1 MQYTYKF
8 VNGESISVEVSEEML
23 AVLQDED
30 RLESNNEQTNSK
42 RPGRF
47 VRLDAPGPDG
57 KPMELVDKQ
66 TLAPTEGEIR
76 LEIALSRLPD
86 SQRRLMQ
93 AIYFEGIGIVE
104 YAHREGVSHAA
115 VSQRLKTIRKKLKK
129 LWRHLTFD
137 PFP

>member
-1 MQYTYKF
+1 MRYTYKF

-57 KPMELVDKQ
+57 KRMEIADPQ
-66 TLAPTEGEIR
+66 TLDPTEGEKR
-76 LEIALSRLPD
+76 LRVAISQLSD
-86 SQRRLMQ
+86 SQRLLVQ
-93 AIYFEGIGIVE
+93 AIYFDGVSIVE
-104 YAHREGVSHAA
+104 YARREGVSQPA
-115 VSQRLKTIRKKLKK
+115 VSQRLQAARKKLRKI
-129 LWRHLTFD
+129 LTD
-137 PFP
+137 PYI

>member
-1 MQYTYKF
+1 MRYTYKF

-57 KPMELVDKQ
+57 KRMEIADPQ
-66 TLAPTEGEIR
+66 TLDPTEGEKR
-76 LEIALSRLPD
+76 LRVAISQLSD
-86 SQRRLMQ
+86 SQRLLVQ
-93 AIYFEGIGIVE
+93 AIYFDGVSIVE
-104 YAHREGVSHAA
+104 YARRQGGSQPA
-115 VSQRLKTIRKKLKK
+115 VSQRLQAARKKLRKI
-129 LWRHLTFD
+129 LTD
-137 PFP
+137 PYI

>member
-23 AVLQDED
+23 AVLRGED

-86 SQRRLMQ
+86 SQRRLVQ

-129 LWRHLTFD
+129 ILET
-137 PFP
+137 PYI

>member
-47 VRLDAPGPDG
+47 VRLDASGPDG
-57 KPMELVDKQ
+57 KPMEIADPK
-66 TLAPTEGEIR
+66 TLDPTEGEKR
-76 LEIALSRLPD
+76 LEAAISQLSH
-86 SQRRLMQ
+86 SQRLLVQ
-93 AIYFEGIGIVE
+93 AIYFEGISIVE
-104 YAHREGVSHAA
+104 YARRKGVFSR
-115 VSQRLKTIRKKLKK
+115 QYRRDQIPFGKNFGDTL
-129 LWRHLTFD
+129 HLTPSRD
-137 PFP
+137 L

>member
-1 MQYTYKF
+1 MRYTYKF

-57 KPMELVDKQ
+57 KRMEIADPQ
-66 TLAPTEGEIR
+66 TLDPTEGEKR
-76 LEIALSRLPD
+76 LGVAISQLSD
-86 SQRRLMQ
+86 NRRLQ
-93 AIYFEGIGIVE
+93 VQVIYFEGISIVE
-104 YAHREGVSHAA
+104 NARRERVSQSAI
-115 VSQRLKTIRKKLKK
+115 SQRLNTIQKN
-129 LWRHLTFD
+129 
-137 PFP
+137 

>member
-23 AVLQDED
+23 AILQDED

-57 KPMELVDKQ
+57 KRVEISDPQ
-66 TLAPTEGEIR
+66 TLDPSEGEKR
-76 LEIALSRLPD
+76 LEVAISQLPEH
-86 SQRRLMQ
+86 QRRLLQ
-93 AIYFEGIGIVE
+93 AIYFDGVSIVE
-104 YAHREGVSHAA
+104 YARREGVSQPAI
-115 VSQRLKTIRKKLKK
+115 SQRLNTIRKKIKK
-129 LWRHLTFD
+129 ILET
-137 PFP
+137 PYI

>member
-23 AVLQDED
+23 AVLRGED
-30 RLESNNEQTNSK
+30 RLESNNEQTNSI

-57 KPMELVDKQ
+57 KPMEFVDKQ

-86 SQRRLMQ
+86 SQRRLVQ

>member
-8 VNGESISVEVSEEML
+8 VNGESVSVEVSEEML

-57 KPMELVDKQ
+57 KPMEIADPQ
-66 TLAPTEGEIR
+66 TLDRTEGERR
-76 LEIALSRLPD
+76 LEAAISQLSH
-86 SQRRLMQ
+86 SQRLLVQ
-93 AIYFEGIGIVE
+93 AIYFEGISIVE
-104 YAHREGVSHAA
+104 YARRKGVSQPA
-115 VSQRLKTIRKKLKK
+115 VSQRLNTIRKKLNKI
-129 LWRHLTFD
+129 LET
-137 PFP
+137 PYI